1 MRLLRRIAWRP
12 MASAALA
19 GGLVVAGVYYTVSHV
34 PLGPL
39 TESAPAA
46 APVAAGPGAVVP
58 GHQGLPSAATAP
70 APASPDLQPGLG
82 GPVLGSVTAITPTP
96 PSFTIL
102 TSTGQEVTYRVLATT
117 VFTAG
122 RDRPYN
128 FGLLKVGDEV
138 RLRGAQRQPAAG
150 TPAAGRTGAQQGI
163 QRQRPGLTDQA
174 GSEPV
179 ARFVVVRPAGERR
192 PVMPGQAQPDGSGAS
207 DVANG

>member
-1 MRLLRRIAWRP
+1 MHLPSSIAWRP
-12 MASAALA
+12 MATAALA
-19 GGLVVAGVYYTVSHV
+19 GGLVVAGVYYTASHAS
-34 PLGPL
+34 LGPL
-39 TESAPAA
+39 SESAPAA

-58 GHQGLPSAATAP
+58 GHQGLPGAAAAP
-70 APASPDLQPGLG
+70 APAMPGPQPGLG

-102 TSTGQEVTYRVLATT
+102 TSTGQQVTYRVMATT

-138 RLRGAQRQPAAG
+138 RLRGGQRQLAAG
-150 TPAAGRTGAQQGI
+150 TPAAGQTGAQQSV
-163 QRQRPGLTDQA
+163 QRRRSGLTDQA
-174 GSEPV
+174 SGEPV

-192 PVMPGQAQPDGSGAS
+192 PVMPGQVQPDGSGAS
-207 DVANG
+207 DGANG